1 MTVHLEA
8 RPGDVAPVVLLPG
21 DPLRAQFV
29 AEQFLTNAVRYN
41 QIRNAFGFT
50 GQYRDHRISVQSTGM
65 GMPSCSIYVHELL
78 ESYGARVLIR
88 IGTCGGLQGDLQIGD
103 LVLAMSAST
112 DSAMNQHRFGGMQ
125 FAPTAD
131 FDLLRR
137 AHDLA
142 AIHERPP
149 RVGSVLTSDTFYM
162 ERDDWWSVWAR
173 HGVLAAEMETA
184 AIYTLAARFG
194 ARALSILTVSDNVVT
209 GAHSS
214 PEQRQTGFGR
224 MVQLALDLAAQVS

>member
-8 RPGDVAPVVLLPG
+8 KPGDIAPIVLLPG

-29 AEQFLTNAVRYN
+29 AERLLTDAVQHN
-41 QIRNAFGFT
+41 KVRNALGYT
-50 GQYRDHRISVQSTGM
+50 GHYRDRRVSIQSTGM

-78 ESYGARVLIR
+78 ESYGAKVLIR
-88 IGTCGGLQGDLQIGD
+88 IGTCGALQRDLQIGD
-103 LVLAMSAST
+103 LVLALAAST
-112 DSAMNQHRFGGMQ
+112 DSAMNRQRFNAD

-131 FDLLRR
+131 FDLVRR

-142 AIHERPP
+142 GGAA
-149 RVGSVLTSDTFYM
+149 RVGPVLTSDTFYT
-162 ERDDWWSVWAR
+162 ERDDWYAIWAR

-194 ARALSILTVSDNVVT
+194 ARALSILTISDHVVT
-209 GAHSS
+209 GEHSS
-214 PEQRQTGFGR
+214 SEQRQTGFAK
-224 MVQLALDLAAQVS
+224 MAQLALDLAAQL